1 MTKHVIPATRVNLI
15 SSRDASALQTPP
27 NDADSQS
34 PSSTYT
40 LTPDSQN
47 SEILRMADAL
57 SQLTQGCLRRITEGG
72 TEENPIVQCV
82 QIKPMNSQNAAERYR
97 VVMSDSINF
106 MQGMLGQRECISM
119 VWRRPLSNMHSQ
131 NKISSS
137 TRTSSRKVASAAS
150 PSSNRIT

>member
-1 MTKHVIPATRVNLI
+1 
-15 SSRDASALQTPP
+15 
-27 NDADSQS
+27 
-34 PSSTYT
+34 
-40 LTPDSQN
+40 
-47 SEILRMADAL
+47 MADAL

-106 MQGMLGQRECISM
+106 MQGMLGQRKWIGI
-119 VWRRPLSNMHSQ
+119 VWRWHPSNVNSQ

-137 TRTSSRKVASAAS
+137 TRTSSRKEASVAS
-150 PSSNRIT
+150 PSSNRIM